1 MSKFKKRG
9 AVKKGAL
16 SFTSEEEEEENAFSS
31 GVTSVTKK
39 IKQAPGSLNEL
50 LVAEKDGNNEDGK
63 DQVVVSNREA
73 AEAIRK
79 SKQDLRNFYQGD
91 DKSYERASILTT
103 EVMEESID
111 MDVDVDVDRGEE
123 EEKLETGLGEKMMK
137 TAEKSAAENT
147 GNYGNGN
154 SRSGSRYKPRKVRL
168 QSFQETVDGIERAR
182 DALVQS
188 KTNLENKLMRQE
200 SERDRLLE
208 ANPDLAIAIN
218 NEEGGHSM
226 PKQSKS
232 DQKLQEIRDFRTFC
246 GELVGMLREKEGAI
260 GETRAL
266 VLAQYSKNSFNR
278 GEIAQFASI
287 VFQDAKEEFCS
298 CESILKRFAD
308 FREASTKAVEAVTR
322 EQAIAQRFDRTSSWT
337 VAHARGNGGIYA
349 SAYISLSLPELLHP
363 LITVDLLQEPLLGT
377 PPTAS
382 ASATTSDTE
391 GAPSA
396 SPPAILELQARTWF
410 AGLCQYALGER
421 AADADADGDGT
432 LVVRVLLRTVVP
444 MVKDTL
450 RVVAEMEE
458 NERGAFSSRALPHFK
473 CLVKEIRTQVAAAR
487 PSPCE
492 ATIKL
497 SSELDALLADE
508 TKKVFTNESDLK

>member
-16 SFTSEEEEEENAFSS
+16 SFTNEEEEENENAFSS

-50 LVAEKDGNNEDGK
+50 LVAEKGGNNEDGK

-103 EVMEESID
+103 EVMEESTD
-111 MDVDVDVDRGEE
+111 MDMDVDRGEE
-123 EEKLETGLGEKMMK
+123 EEKLETGLGEKMRK

-154 SRSGSRYKPRKVRL
+154 SRSGSRSKPRKVHL

-266 VLAQYSKNSFNR
+266 VLAQYSKNSFNKD
-278 GEIAQFASI
+278 EIAQFASI

-298 CESILKRFAD
+298 CESILNRFAD

-322 EQAIAQRFDRTSSWT
+322 EQAIAQRFDRTSYWT

-391 GAPSA
+391 GAPSV
-396 SPPAILELQARTWF
+396 PPPR
-410 AGLCQYALGER
+410 
-421 AADADADGDGT
+421 
-432 LVVRVLLRTVVP
+432 
-444 MVKDTL
+444 
-450 RVVAEMEE
+450 
-458 NERGAFSSRALPHFK
+458 NSRASGAY
-473 CLVKEIRTQVAAAR
+473 LVRWTVPICTR
-487 PSPCE
+487 
-492 ATIKL
+492 
-497 SSELDALLADE
+497 
-508 TKKVFTNESDLK
+508 